1 MFVVDG
7 IVGKMA
13 EIYRKEFYKNL
24 LKYLIPIYVK
34 LGILIEMKDVI
45 VNA

>member
-13 EIYRKEFYKNL
+13 EIFRKEFYKNL
-24 LKYLIPIYVK
+24 LKYLKAIYVEV
-34 LGILIEMKDVI
+34 GILIDMKDVI